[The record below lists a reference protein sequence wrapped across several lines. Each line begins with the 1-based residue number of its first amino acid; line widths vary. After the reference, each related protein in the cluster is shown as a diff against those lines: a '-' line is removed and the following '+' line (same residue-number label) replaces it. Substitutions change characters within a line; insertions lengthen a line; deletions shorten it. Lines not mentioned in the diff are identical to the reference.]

1 MGRGFNHK
9 LCYIITTAILYFSA
23 TEVANVS
30 RGEDTSR
37 HEMTVAVKFA
47 EIEDKTLSPT
57 EPAKESMEGNTFADR
72 LI

>member
-1 MGRGFNHK
+1 M
-9 LCYIITTAILYFSA
+9 
-23 TEVANVS
+23 ANVS

-72 LI
+72 LIWQFVSDKIVHLWLCT

>member
-30 RGEDTSR
+30 RGED
-37 HEMTVAVKFA
+37 EMTVAVKFA